1 MLKNIFNLLSF
12 IALFNGN
19 LFSANIQF
27 EADKTS
33 LDSKKESL
41 ILEGNVSLNYEK
53 LLFKADKVSL
63 DRKNKVFFSEKI
75 SFSSLDKF
83 LYGETK
89 FVRITDEET
98 ILKSV
103 EFSSCPCKD
112 KIWWIESEEL
122 SFLNSE
128 NVLKTKKSK
137 LIVQGKTLAY
147 LNNAKFPISAERK
160 SGILIPEISIN
171 ERSGLDIKLPIYLNL
186 KENIDLTLEPRLITQ
201 RGYGLTNQL
210 RYLGKNY
217 EGYFNSSFLVDDESS
232 FRTLESDDLRWSYE
246 YFHEQNFGDSVFL
259 NLETSSSG
267 DPFYLSDLGS
277 FLSGLS
283 RTYILPQKIYLNY
296 FKNNLNIRA
305 DINSFKLT
313 NPLAKNQFQRLP
325 GFKLNYF
332 LNENNFNFH
341 FDIDLAFFRK
351 GGSFRNDDK
360 QNLKRL
366 FITPKISHA
375 ISVNNYFLETS
386 LLINHVFQDFDDV
399 TNEEFLPTLKLNQSL
414 KFLKK
419 NATEKLFVE
428 PFLNLTISDSKKIIN
443 KVKVDSGLRLS
454 SMNEKQ
460 KFGDFYLSYQ
470 RDINFGTKLSF
481 YDGNKNKIVFKI
493 SKLYTK
499 GQKKLFYEN
508 LRFDLPEPFVIDLDY
523 RLNKNIHYKS
533 SLSVDD
539 KYDYSSFKN
548 ALKINH
554 DKYKISLGH
563 YLIKNISIF
572 NLKNNLQNLEKINSL
587 EFTTS
592 LNFSKNWSGG
602 VKIIN
607 DLEKKKNITN
617 VFSIDYENDGL
628 IVGIA
633 YMKSL
638 EPDWV
643 SILENNSFKDYHKD
657 RLRLFF
663 ELKGLGSIGR
673 PKEDYLKRRGL

>member
-63 DRKNKVFFSEKI
+63 DRKKKVFSSEKI

-246 YFHEQNFGDSVFL
+246 YFHEQKFGDSVFL

-325 GFKLNYF
+325 GFKLDYF

-428 PFLNLTISDSKKIIN
+428 PFLNLTISDSKKIVN

-481 YDGNKNKIVFKI
+481 YDDNKNKIVFKI

-523 RLNKNIHYKS
+523 RLNKNIHYNS